1 MKYVIGKTNMPGSA
15 SIAAAK
21 INMDGC
27 GEVYFLSDVP
37 MHKVRT
43 FLNHLIAQVKDGTR
57 LVIVTGVD
65 REKLTEVAGIGE
77 DSEIY
82 QWSGK

>member
-15 SIAAAK
+15 SITAAQ
-21 INMDGC
+21 INKDAY
-27 GEVYFLSDVP
+27 GEIYFLSDVP

-43 FLNHLIAQVKDGTR
+43 FLNHLIAQVKDGTQ
-57 LVIVTGVD
+57 LSIITGID
-65 REKLTEVAGIGE
+65 REKLVEVAGIDE